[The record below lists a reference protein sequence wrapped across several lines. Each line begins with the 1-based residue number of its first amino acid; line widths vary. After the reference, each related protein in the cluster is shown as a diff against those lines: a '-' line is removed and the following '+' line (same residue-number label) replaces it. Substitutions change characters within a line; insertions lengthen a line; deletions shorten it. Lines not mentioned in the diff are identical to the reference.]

1 MIGLIDYQASNIGSW
16 KRILKLIGCEYR
28 MVQDKEGLDKCSKI
42 ILPGVGS
49 FDSSVS
55 ELKRLNIYQNLY
67 AKIKNGLPI
76 LGVCLGMQLLA
87 ESSEEGNYFGL
98 NLVRAKSK
106 KLKNNNSK
114 SIKIPHM
121 GFNDIFNTKEITSDF
136 LTTANGSDFYFL
148 HSYCIQEIAE
158 SKVECLYC
166 NYEDILFIAAFQLEN
181 IYCTQFHPEKS
192 GEIGISLISKFINA

>member
-1 MIGLIDYQASNIGSW
+1 
-16 KRILKLIGCEYR
+16 
-28 MVQDKEGLDKCSKI
+28 
-42 ILPGVGS
+42 
-49 FDSSVS
+49 
-55 ELKRLNIYQNLY
+55 
-67 AKIKNGLPI
+67 
-76 LGVCLGMQLLA
+76 
-87 ESSEEGNYFGL
+87 
-98 NLVRAKSK
+98 
-106 KLKNNNSK
+106 
-114 SIKIPHM
+114 M

-192 GEIGISLISKFINA
+192 GEIGISLICKFINA

>member
-16 KRILKLIGCEYR
+16 KRILKLIGCKYR

-49 FDSSVS
+49 FDSSVA
-55 ELKRLNIYQNLY
+55 ELKRLDIYKNLY
-67 AKIKNGLPI
+67 AKIKNGIPI

-87 ESSEEGNYFGL
+87 ESSEEGNDFGL
-98 NLVRAKSK
+98 SIVSAKSK
-106 KLKNNNSK
+106 KLKSNNSK
-114 SIKIPHM
+114 LIKIPHM
-121 GFNDIFNTKEITSDF
+121 GFNDIFKTKEISSDF
-136 LTTANGSDFYFL
+136 LLTANGSDFYFL
-148 HSYCIQEIAE
+148 HSYCIQEISD

-166 NYEDILFIAAFQLEN
+166 NYEEILFIAAFQLDN